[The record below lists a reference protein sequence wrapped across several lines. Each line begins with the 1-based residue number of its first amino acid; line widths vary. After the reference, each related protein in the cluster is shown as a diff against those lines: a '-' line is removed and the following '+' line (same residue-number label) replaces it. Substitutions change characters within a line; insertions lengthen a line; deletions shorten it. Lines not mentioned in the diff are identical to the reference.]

1 MNQNILNEYSLK
13 ETIGKGSFSKVKLG
27 INKLTGEKV
36 AIKILDKKKIKINS
50 ERKRIQRELNIIK
63 KLNHINIIK
72 IFQIKEDTNN
82 IYIIMEYIENNLFL
96 YIINNKSLSE
106 KECSYYFF
114 QLICGLDYIHSQGI
128 VHRDLKPENI
138 LLTKKR
144 LLKII
149 DFGLSNYFTKGK
161 LLSTSCG
168 SPSYTAPEILL
179 GKKYDGFASDIWM
192 IGIILFVMVCG
203 YLPFE
208 EKDDKNN
215 LFKKIVKGKV
225 EYPKFISSDVKNLL
239 QKILVVNPDKRISL
253 NEIKQHQF
261 YLNGKYIFFQ
271 NFPELKNKIEINTNK
286 ENLLKTKKELPN
298 FDLLRKIL
306 NRKIITKEEKENNK
320 DNNKNNY
327 KRKNISPLKLL
338 YKLNKEKQ
346 IYKNKY
352 LLTDEN
358 EKNNR
363 VIYHKKVSFNDMSI
377 RQSIDFDN
385 SKKHIITRYKNKESK
400 EKQKYKHI
408 KGRNNKTSIINYYSL
423 NIRTSSEKNNLS
435 KYNSIKSNK
444 AIKTINDYAYNNS
457 EMSLNNKKSSII
469 KKEYKLY
476 DNRYNNSFS
485 NRKTKN
491 YFCPYDNNSYKN
503 KKKNLSLKNN
513 KPKKINSPKQISK
526 INNMYNSLLYNKP
539 EDKDMNKVYSKYL
552 TIAKERRE
560 IKNSYINYI
569 NESLNKR
576 KVKNNDFKYIITF
589 DYKTNSAKNIVG
601 NNKKKLNNNHK
612 KKKNKKED
620 KYNIKEI
627 IKRRGLDL
635 IINKS

>member
-1 MNQNILNEYSLK
+1 MNQNILNEYSIK
-13 ETIGKGSFSKVKLG
+13 GTIGKGSFSKVKLG
-27 INKLTGEKV
+27 INKLTGQKV

-82 IYIIMEYIENNLFL
+82 IYIIMEYIENNLFF
-96 YIINNKSLSE
+96 YIINNKNLSE
-106 KECSYYFF
+106 KESSFYFF
-114 QLICGLDYIHSQGI
+114 QLISGLEFIHSQGI

-149 DFGLSNYFTKGK
+149 DFGLSNYFSKDK

-192 IGIILFVMVCG
+192 VGIILFVMVCG
-203 YLPFE
+203 NLPFV
-208 EKDDKNN
+208 EKDDKNT
-215 LFKKIVKGKV
+215 LFKNIVKGKV
-225 EYPKFISSDVKNLL
+225 EYPKFISSNVKSLL
-239 QKILVVNPDKRISL
+239 QKILVVNPEKRINI
-253 NEIKQHQF
+253 NEIKQYQF
-261 YLNGKYIFFQ
+261 YQIGKNIFFQ
-271 NFPELKNKIEINTNK
+271 NFPEYKNKIEINSNK
-286 ENLLKTKKELPN
+286 FDKDNLLKNKKEIPN
-298 FDLLRKIL
+298 FDLIRKIL
-306 NRKIITKEEKENNK
+306 KRRKIVKEEKKNNK

-352 LLTDEN
+352 LLTDVN
-358 EKNNR
+358 EKNNK
-363 VIYHKKVSFNDMSI
+363 VIYHKKFIFGDTI
-377 RQSIDFDN
+377 IKQSIDYDN
-385 SKKHIITRYKNKESK
+385 STKHIITKYKNKNSK
-400 EKQKYKHI
+400 EKQKVKHI
-408 KGRNNKTSIINYYSL
+408 KGRNNKTTIINNDSL
-423 NIRTSSEKNNLS
+423 NIRTSSEKINLS
-435 KYNSIKSNK
+435 KYDSIKSNK
-444 AIKTINDYAYNNS
+444 VINEYTYNNS
-457 EMSLNNKKSSII
+457 DISLLNNKKRSVIR
-469 KKEYKLY
+469 KEYKLY
-476 DNRYNNSFS
+476 DNKYNNSFS

-491 YFCPYDNNSYKN
+491 YFCVYDNNNYKN
-503 KKKNLSLKNN
+503 KNRKNLSFKNN
-513 KPKKINSPKQISK
+513 KPKKNNYSLKQITK
-526 INNMYNSLLYNKP
+526 MNNMYNSLLYNKP
-539 EDKDMNKVYSKYL
+539 DEKDMNKVFPKYL

-560 IKNSYINYI
+560 IKRNYI
-569 NESLNKR
+569 NKSVNKR
-576 KVKNNDFKYIITF
+576 KINNNYFKKIIF
-589 DYKTNSAKNIVG
+589 DYKNNSAKNVVG
-601 NNKKKLNNNHK
+601 NSKKKLKYNY

-627 IKRRGLDL
+627 IKRRGLDS

>member
-72 IFQIKEDTNN
+72 ILQIKEDTNN

-96 YIINNKSLSE
+96 YILNTKNLSE
-106 KECSYYFF
+106 KECSFYFF
-114 QLICGLDYIHSQGI
+114 QLICGIDYIHSQGI

-149 DFGLSNYFTKGK
+149 DFGLSNYFIKGK

-203 YLPFE
+203 YLPFD
-208 EKDDKNN
+208 EKDDKNI

-225 EYPKFISSDVKNLL
+225 EYPKYISNDVKHLL
-239 QKILVVNPDKRISL
+239 QKILVVNPEKRISI

-261 YLNGKYIFFQ
+261 YLSGKNIFMQ
-271 NFPELKNKIEINTNK
+271 NFPELKNKIEINSNK
-286 ENLLKTKKELPN
+286 ENLLKMKKEIPN

-306 NRKIITKEEKENNK
+306 NRKKITKEVNENNK

-352 LLTDEN
+352 ILTDEN

-363 VIYHKKVSFNDMSI
+363 VIYHKKVLFNDMSI

-385 SKKHIITRYKNKESK
+385 SKKHFITRYKNNNTK
-400 EKQKYKHI
+400 EKQKDKYI

-444 AIKTINDYAYNNS
+444 VIKTINDYGCNNS
-457 EMSLNNKKSSII
+457 EMSLNNKKRSII

-476 DNRYNNSFS
+476 DNNYNNSFS

-491 YFCPYDNNSYKN
+491 YFYPYDNNSYKS
-503 KKKNLSLKNN
+503 KRKNLFLKNN
-513 KPKKINSPKQISK
+513 KPKKINSPKQITK
-526 INNMYNSLLYNKP
+526 INNMYNLLLYNNHD
-539 EDKDMNKVYSKYL
+539 DKDMNKVFSKYL
-552 TIAKERRE
+552 TIAKERKE
-560 IKNSYINYI
+560 IKNNYINYI
-569 NESLNKR
+569 NKSVNKR
-576 KVKNNDFKYIITF
+576 KVKNNDFKIITF
-589 DYKTNSAKNIVG
+589 DYKKNSTKNVVG
-601 NNKKKLNNNHK
+601 NNKKKLKNNN